1 MMQRKWCYRALEERQ
16 SKRFPG
22 TSHLRTQLS
31 CHEKGN
37 PSHME
42 IQLGDAGS
50 ASHLSPTFNS
60 SQPRQGCKETMLE
73 ACLQPQLCQ
82 PRDVTDT
89 SSSDSDIQ
97 GQRPAPPPPP
107 APCPYS
113 NPNLHISEPSE
124 MVALCCEVQR
134 QFCNSV
140 HRLLWLNS
148 QFPPMKCVLRLAEY
162 SIFSKELKKN
172 PDFSPDF

>member
-1 MMQRKWCYRALEERQ
+1 MKRETQVTWRSSLEMQGQPPTWAPPSTHPSPDRGVKKPCWKRA
-16 SKRFPG
+16 SNH
-22 TSHLRTQLS
+22 S
-31 CHEKGN
+31 
-37 PSHME
+37 
-42 IQLGDAGS
+42 S
-50 ASHLSPTFNS
+50 ASPEMLQTPPAQTQTFKGKD
-60 SQPRQGCKETMLE
+60 QH
-73 ACLQPQLCQ
+73 
-82 PRDVTDT
+82 
-89 SSSDSDIQ
+89 
-97 GQRPAPPPPP
+97 PPHP

-113 NPNLHISEPSE
+113 NPNLQISEPSE